1 MLILFLLFEDYGS
14 DEVGKASGNEM
25 LESVE
30 SVGPDRMEPNNLATQ
45 KETVSDESFEA
56 IGVLDKGFSDAQD
69 MVMDEIE
76 RIMAVEENEDLL
88 KQMDISI
95 EGVGIQ
101 DKRFDKE
108 RMLMDE
114 LEDIVKGDKEP
125 VHEIDP
131 STRSLDKNQSSG
143 DKVVLMNKQ
152 EEHVDGQEFVM
163 EKAGTAQR
171 NSKASDMLLDKN
183 VIGEVLDPRENGKDN
198 SLSLKTNSLGIEH
211 EMQQADMEVE
221 RSFSSSRA
229 MNFAIPFTEN
239 AEIEKEKFSSQKISE
254 APDLSLDKDMICEPL
269 KPSADLKEKSPLPKT
284 NVLEVEL
291 ETHPNETEMEKSVCS
306 SDSLNF
312 PNHITQDGD
321 IEEGEISGDYGKYDK
336 SLDMFLEDAIES
348 EEKDVD
354 KVQVSLDVID
364 KKGFHCGELSG
375 ASKKGFEF
383 TSSRVS
389 TPEDANYGRGV
400 EPKESD
406 RNNMAL
412 RSKVVVHKKSLN
424 AKKADRHDLLQEDGR
439 NKKKGSGAKEGI
451 GSPPARPITTTSS
464 HGITSTEKV

>member
-284 NVLEVEL
+284 NVLEMEL

-312 PNHITQDGD
+312 T
-321 IEEGEISGDYGKYDK
+321 
-336 SLDMFLEDAIES
+336 L
-348 EEKDVD
+348 
-354 KVQVSLDVID
+354 
-364 KKGFHCGELSG
+364 
-375 ASKKGFEF
+375 
-383 TSSRVS
+383 
-389 TPEDANYGRGV
+389 
-400 EPKESD
+400 
-406 RNNMAL
+406 
-412 RSKVVVHKKSLN
+412 
-424 AKKADRHDLLQEDGR
+424 
-439 NKKKGSGAKEGI
+439 
-451 GSPPARPITTTSS
+451 
-464 HGITSTEKV
+464 